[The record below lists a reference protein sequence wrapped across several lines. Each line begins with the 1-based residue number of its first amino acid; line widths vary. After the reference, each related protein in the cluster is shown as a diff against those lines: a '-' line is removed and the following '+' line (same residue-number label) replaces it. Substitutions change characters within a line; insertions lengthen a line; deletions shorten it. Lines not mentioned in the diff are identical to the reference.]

1 MGDQKMKM
9 VLVKLFVFGD
19 KAIEIGDF

>member
-9 VLVKLFVFGD
+9 EIVYDFGD
-19 KAIEIGDF
+19 KAIEFGDF